1 MSKNKRRARS
11 EILTGTLFLLP
22 NLLGFLGF
30 TLIPI
35 LAAFYLSF
43 FRCDLLQTKNIL
55 SWEFVGLDNFINL
68 LGFFR
73 EDGVLKAN
81 DPEFWRFLWNTIF
94 LMVKIPFTIILSLG
108 LALLLNKKIKGR
120 VFFRTIYFLP
130 TICAGTALYIVWRWV
145 FNADFGLLNLCI
157 NKITNG
163 AINGPKWLVN
173 PNWAKPSF
181 IFMNI
186 WTEIGG
192 LNMLLYLAALQTIPQ
207 DYYEAGALD
216 GAGPWQKF
224 WYITWPMLGPTTF
237 FIIIINLINGFQEGF
252 QQAHIMTQGGPAGS
266 TTMLSYYIYNQAYVW
281 NHMGY
286 AAAVSLVLFLI
297 VIAITAISW
306 KLGNRT
312 VYYK

>member
-1 MSKNKRRARS
+1 MHIKNKIRQ
-11 EILTGTLFLLP
+11 EIFAGAIFLLP
-22 NLLGFLGF
+22 NLIGFLSF

-35 LAAFYLSF
+35 LAAFILSF

-55 SWEFVGLDNFINL
+55 AWEFVGLKNFINL
-68 LGFFR
+68 LGFYR
-73 EDGVLKAN
+73 EGGVLKAN

-94 LMVKIPFTIILSLG
+94 LMVKIPFTIFLSLG

-130 TICAGTALYIVWRWV
+130 TICTGTALYIIWRWV

-163 AINGPKWLVN
+163 VITGPKWLVS
-173 PNWAKPSF
+173 PDWAKPSF
-181 IFMNI
+181 VFMNI
-186 WTEIGG
+186 WSETGG
-192 LNMLLYLAALQTIPQ
+192 INMLLYLAALQIIPQ
-207 DYYEAGALD
+207 DYYEASALD

-224 WYITWPMLGPTTF
+224 RYITWPMLGPTTF
-237 FIIIINLINGFQEGF
+237 FIVIINLINGFQEGF

-286 AAAVSLVLFLI
+286 AAAISLVLFLI
-297 VIAITAISW
+297 VIIITAISW
-306 KLGNRT
+306 KLGNKV